1 MRTNFRRFK
10 MSFTT
15 ITRVNGFAQPT
26 DGLNGNLTITGRTLT
41 HYTVALSGVGSNPY
55 TPGSNFEL
63 LVRAIEQVGSI
74 ELLGDPTANT
84 SQFRVAISGAAPA
97 ASSGAYSLQGY
108 CNTAVNGSGVSGTVV
123 TAFTY

>member
-1 MRTNFRRFK
+1 

-15 ITRVNGFAQPT
+15 IARTNGFPQPT
-26 DGLNGNLTITGRTLT
+26 DGLNGNLTITGRALT
-41 HYTVALSGVGSNPY
+41 HYTVALSNVGTNPY
-55 TPGSNFEL
+55 VAGSNFDL
-63 LVRAIEQVGSI
+63 LVKAIEQVGSI

-97 ASSGAYSLQGY
+97 ATSGAYSLQGY